1 MPPTRQGDKGV
12 DRPYYSERAGRA
24 PAPARLDLPELKRLL
39 QTFLAGLISDG
50 YYDPEREAIVMESC
64 HEVVSVFLV
73 RETDVVDLGTLVF
86 VSPT

>member
-1 MPPTRQGDKGV
+1 MRG
-12 DRPYYSERAGRA
+12 
-24 PAPARLDLPELKRLL
+24 ARD
-39 QTFLAGLISDG
+39 AVAS
-50 YYDPEREAIVMESC
+50 YDPEREAIVMESC